1 MNQATDNELMILA
14 QKGNSG
20 AFDLLFEK
28 YRTRIFSFLC
38 RMLAPDILAAEELLQ
53 EVFVKAFRGR
63 DLYEPRAQFSTWLYT
78 IARNHFLNYVKSRRY
93 AQAMRTVSLDAQT
106 ERTEIE
112 EHKPMAQVVERN
124 EQMTAM
130 ECAIS
135 ELPEKYREV
144 FLLHAVDGL
153 PHDDIA
159 RILDSNPA
167 TVRTNYHRARM
178 MLRKQ
183 LEPVLR

>member
-1 MNQATDNELMILA
+1 MNQTTDNELMILA
-14 QKGNSG
+14 QKGSCG

-28 YRTRIFSFLC
+28 YRNRIFSFLC
-38 RMLAPDILAAEELLQ
+38 RMLDPDIRAAEELLQ
-53 EVFVKAFRGR
+53 DVFVKAFRGR
-63 DLYEPRAQFSTWLYT
+63 DLFEPRAQFSTWLYT
-78 IARNHFLNYVKSRRY
+78 ITRNHFLNYVKSRRY
-93 AQAMRTVSLDAQT
+93 AQAMLTVSLDA
-106 ERTEIE
+106 EMENREIE
-112 EHKPMAQVVERN
+112 DHKPMTQVVEMN

-130 ECAIS
+130 EGAIA

-144 FLLHAVDGL
+144 FILHAVDGL

-183 LEPVLR
+183 LEPILR